1 MSDAA
6 SELQT
11 LRTAFERLRR
21 GELKAHAFTEQAAT
35 QSALFAA
42 LPPRFQDV
50 WQDLVTRLES
60 GALFDAESCS
70 FSQSDLHES
79 IRLWLD
85 KAGNRITPASLGSS
99 R

>member
-1 MSDAA
+1 VADAA
-6 SELQT
+6 RELQT
-11 LRTAFERLRR
+11 LRSAFERLRR

-79 IRLWLD
+79 LQLWLD
-85 KAGNRITPASLGSS
+85 KAQNRLDGH
-99 R
+99 

>member
-1 MSDAA
+1 VADAA
-6 SELQT
+6 SELQA

-21 GELKAHAFTEQAAT
+21 GELMAHAFTEQAASLST
-35 QSALFAA
+35 LFAA
-42 LPPRFQDV
+42 LPPRFQEV

-70 FSQSDLHES
+70 FSQSELHDS

-85 KAGNRITPASLGSS
+85 KAGERIAPAAQGSS

>member
-1 MSDAA
+1 MPQPFSD
-6 SELQT
+6 LQA
-11 LRTAFERLRR
+11 LRTAFERLRN
-21 GELKAHAFTEQAAT
+21 GELNAHAFAAQAST
-35 QSALFAA
+35 FSALFAA

-50 WQDLVTRLES
+50 WQDLMTRLES

-79 IRLWLD
+79 LRLWLD
-85 KAGNRITPASLGSS
+85 KAGERIAPAFEKPS

>member
-1 MSDAA
+1 VAHAA
-6 SELQT
+6 RELQT

-21 GELKAHAFTEQAAT
+21 GEINAHAFAEQAASH
-35 QSALFAA
+35 SALFAA
-42 LPPRFQDV
+42 LPPRFKDV
-50 WQDLVTRLES
+50 WQDLMTRLES

-85 KAGNRITPASLGSS
+85 KAYERLGNQGPV
-99 R
+99 

>member
-6 SELQT
+6 RELQT
-11 LRTAFERLRR
+11 LRTAFERLRS
-21 GELKAHAFTEQAAT
+21 GELMVHAFTEQAASL
-35 QSALFAA
+35 SALFAA

-50 WQDLVTRLES
+50 WQDLMTRLES

-85 KAGNRITPASLGSS
+85 KAGERLTAP
-99 R
+99 

>member
-1 MSDAA
+1 MR
-6 SELQT
+6 ELKA
-11 LRTAFERLRR
+11 LRSAFERLHS

-35 QSALFAA
+35 HNTLFAA
-42 LPPRFQDV
+42 LPPRFLEV
-50 WQDLVTRLES
+50 WQDLTTRLES

-85 KAGNRITPASLGSS
+85 KAGERIATANQRSS
-99 R
+99 P